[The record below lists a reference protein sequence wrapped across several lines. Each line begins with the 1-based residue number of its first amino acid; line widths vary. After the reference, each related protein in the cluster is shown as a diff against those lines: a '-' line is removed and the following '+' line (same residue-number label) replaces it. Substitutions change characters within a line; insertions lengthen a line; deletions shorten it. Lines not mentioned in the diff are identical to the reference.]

1 MSIRQRKGNQM
12 PLKLGIPRE
21 TASGE
26 RRVSMDPAVLSQLT
40 KLGIKVFIQKGAGD
54 SAFFDDASY
63 KEAII
68 VEDIKELSEISD
80 VIWRVQAPSPEE
92 VNLMREGSVLI
103 GTLMAHDN
111 IAMLKAIEDKKI
123 SSFSMELI
131 PRISRAQ
138 SMNVLSSQGAIA
150 GYKAAIMAADLAPK
164 FFPMLTSA
172 AGTMRPAKVVVIGAG
187 VAGLQA
193 IATAKRLGAIVEAY
207 DVRPET
213 KERIESLGA
222 KAINLEVSAIGS
234 DGFAHELSV
243 NERHQQQQQLANYI
257 SNADVLISTASRH
270 AKSAPKVIPQS
281 TVEMMKQGSVII
293 DLTAENGGNCSLTQP
308 GKTITYQGVII
319 HGPLDVASQVPN
331 HASQMYARNLFNF
344 MSLLIDDKSDYVP
357 NFEDEIVIGALLTK
371 DGEVMHEDTLELLN
385 KTLGEKS

>member
-1 MSIRQRKGNQM
+1 M

-21 TASGE
+21 TANGE

-80 VIWRVQAPSPEE
+80 VIWHVQAPSAEE

-213 KERIESLGA
+213 KEQIESLGA

-270 AKSAPKVIPQS
+270 AKSAPKIIPQS

-293 DLTAENGGNCSLTQP
+293 DLAAENGGNCSLTQP
-308 GKTITYQGVII
+308 GKTITHQGVII

-331 HASQMYARNLFNF
+331 HASQMYAKNLFNF

-357 NFEDEIVIGALLTK
+357 DFEDEIVIGALLTK